1 MKESQTVYPRPVDFR
16 IRSQAVEDNSPEED
30 HRVDFA
36 IRRNGVSLSA
46 NVSQAY
52 FEATV
57 LPVITT
63 ILQELAGT
71 PAADQATVS
80 AQKAATKRAEA
91 PPSLRTVIEKTEAT
105 NAAEIMKAAAVS
117 LTLIQGKARF
127 TREELLDEVGKAS
140 GYWRKSHAQGAS
152 HILSYLLKSGT
163 LVESVD
169 GSLSLE
175 PTEERKAACLLGPE
189 QWASA

>member
-1 MKESQTVYPRPVDFR
+1 MKDAQTVYPRPVDFR
-16 IRSQAVEDNSPEED
+16 LYSANAEDSAPEKD
-30 HRVDFA
+30 PRVDFA

-52 FEATV
+52 FETTV

-63 ILQELAGT
+63 ILQELAAP

-80 AQKAATKRAEA
+80 AQQAAAKKADT
-91 PPSLRTVIEKTEAT
+91 PPSLRTIIEKTEAT

-152 HILSYLLKSGT
+152 HILGYLLKSGT

-175 PTEERKAACLLGPE
+175 PTEERKAACLLGSE
-189 QWASA
+189 

>member
-16 IRSQAVEDNSPEED
+16 VRSQAVEVSSPEKD
-30 HRVDFA
+30 RRVDFA
-36 IRRNGVSLSA
+36 IRRNGLSLSA
-46 NVSQAY
+46 NVSEAY

-57 LPVITT
+57 IPVITT

-71 PAADQATVS
+71 PAADPANES
-80 AQKAATKRAEA
+80 AQQVATKRAET

-117 LTLIQGKARF
+117 LTLIHGKARF

-163 LVESVD
+163 LVESAD
-169 GSLSLE
+169 GGLSLE
-175 PTEERKAACLLGPE
+175 PTEERKAVCLLGSE
-189 QWASA
+189 QWAST